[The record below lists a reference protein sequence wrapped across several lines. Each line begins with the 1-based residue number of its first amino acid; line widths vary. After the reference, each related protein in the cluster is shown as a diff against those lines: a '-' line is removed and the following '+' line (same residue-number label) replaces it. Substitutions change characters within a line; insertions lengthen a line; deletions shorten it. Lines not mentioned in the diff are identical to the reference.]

1 MRDVMKIL
9 IFGVFSFI
17 FLSCTNLSD
26 NKVQNGN
33 MIYEINEDMQTRVLW
48 KNAPNQLVDFGYS
61 DKLVTENNEEY
72 EHFTLTHSTKQQ
84 ISDQIGTGEKYVF
97 QGDTLIK
104 GGKITKILSVT
115 RYDDFPD
122 MFITETSYINNSEE
136 PIKIA
141 TIYNNSYELNGGEDT
156 PKFWSF
162 QGEST
167 SNRNDWLIPI
177 EGDFYQHN
185 YMGMNDSD
193 YGGGIPVT
201 CLWRSDLGIA
211 IGHTSL
217 HPELVSLPVQKKA
230 DTDNAT
236 VSMKYNFNKLK
247 DLLPG
252 DTLSSL
258 PSFVQ
263 LYKGDCFNPL
273 RKYSEYMQKSGIV
286 MPESEPA
293 AFESM
298 WCSWG
303 YERTA
308 TFEEVLGTL
317 PKVKELGI
325 KWATVDDG
333 YQIAE
338 GDWDLDPKRFP
349 GGDQEMIN
357 LVREMK
363 KDGLKVQLWWAPLA
377 ADPGTK
383 ILKEHPEVLMLSE
396 DEKPYDISWWDS
408 YYMSP
413 ISDATINQTK
423 ELVHRFISVYD
434 FDGLK
439 LDGQHL
445 NAVHPDY
452 SVANH
457 PDDPEKSVREL
468 PNFFKM
474 IYEESLKLKPHSVI
488 QNCPCGTC
496 MSFYNMPY
504 ANQVVASDPLNS
516 SQIRTKGYVYRA
528 LIPKTAYFGDHVE
541 LSDNGNDFA
550 TSFGI
555 GAVLGTKFTYP
566 KNNPNVKEDYLL
578 TPEKEK
584 VWKKWF
590 SLYDEK
596 MLSTGTYLGG
606 VYDIGYS
613 KPETHLIEKEG
624 KMYYAFYADEWNGDI
639 ELKGLEKNRDYTVVE
654 YTTDDKKSY
663 TISGDN
669 PVINPTFK
677 TNYLIEVY

>member
-1 MRDVMKIL
+1 MKNIRKFTLSGSLCLIL
-9 IFGVFSFI
+9 
-17 FLSCTNLSD
+17 LSCGNVSNDLS
-26 NKVQNGN
+26 NGN
-33 MIYEINEDMQTRVLW
+33 LGFEINDRMQTRLQW
-48 KNAPNQLVDFGYS
+48 IPANANQLVDFSSS
-61 DKLVTENNEEY
+61 DHLIMDDGTEY
-72 EHFTLTHSTKQQ
+72 ELFALNKKTKAA
-84 ISDQIGTGEKYVF
+84 ISDSIGKGEVF
-97 QGDTLIK
+97 SFTGDTVLNN
-104 GGKITKILSVT
+104 GRLTKILTVIKY
-115 RYDDFPD
+115 RDFPD
-122 MFITETSYINNSEE
+122 MLLTKTSYINNTEG
-136 PIKIA
+136 PLFVKGIR
-141 TIYNNSYELNGGEDT
+141 NNNYEIIGGSDT
-156 PKFWSF
+156 PGFWSF

-167 SNRNDWLIPI
+167 SERADWILPVV
-177 EGDFYQHN
+177 GQFFQRN
-185 YMGMNDSD
+185 YMGMNNSD

-201 CLWRSDLGIA
+201 CLWRPDMGIA
-211 IGHTSL
+211 IGHVSK
-217 HPELVSLPVQKKA
+217 HPELVSLPVEKK
-230 DTDNAT
+230 DNSDNAT
-236 VSMKYNFNKLK
+236 IAMEKIYDNAKE
-247 DLLPG
+247 LLPG
-252 DTLSSL
+252 DTISSL
-258 PSFVQ
+258 LSFVQ
-263 LYKGDCFNPL
+263 LYEGDCFRPL
-273 RKYSEYMQKSGIV
+273 RQYAELMQRSGIV

-317 PKVKELGI
+317 PKVRELGI
-325 KWATVDDG
+325 QWATVDDG

-338 GDWDLDPKRFP
+338 GDWDLDPNRFP
-349 GGDQEMIN
+349 GGDQEMID

-383 ILKEHPEVLMLSE
+383 ILEEHPEVLMLSQE
-396 DEKPYDISWWDS
+396 GKPYDISWWNS

-413 ISDATINQTK
+413 VAGKTVEETK
-423 ELVHRFISVYD
+423 RLVHKFLSVYD

-457 PDDPEKSVREL
+457 PHDPELSVREL
-468 PNFFKM
+468 PDYFRL
-474 IYEESLKLKPHSVI
+474 IYEESLKIKPHSVI

-504 ANQVVASDPLNS
+504 CNQVVASDPLNS
-516 SQIRTKGYVYRA
+516 SQIRSKGHIYKA

-550 TSFGI
+550 SSFGI

-566 KNNPNVKEDYLL
+566 KNNPDVKEDYLL
-578 TPEKEK
+578 TPEKEN

-606 VYDIGYS
+606 LYDIGFF
-613 KPETHLIEKEG
+613 KPEAHVIEKDG
-624 KMYYAFYADEWNGDI
+624 KMYYAFYADEWNGEI
-639 ELKGLEKNRDYTVVE
+639 ELRGLEKGREYTVVE
-654 YTTDDKKSY
+654 YTTDEKRSY
-663 TISGDN
+663 TINGDN
-669 PVINPTFK
+669 PVINPVFK
-677 TNYLIEVY
+677 ANYLIEVY